1 MQRLVRSVYF
11 SLQLFGCC
19 SRISVELK
27 PRREARSPLQTPA
40 REHNYPQ
47 SSPCERTQRRIR
59 AVHGQNPV
67 PSEPS
72 PTTKRG
78 ADIERPLAACPSPDV
93 KNPNVPAA
101 ASESDGV
108 AAAATGFGHRIDRT
122 GAATMQDAHEDV
134 SDDGR
139 TPECSQQ
146 SHDTIELWSE

>member
-1 MQRLVRSVYF
+1 MLFRS
-11 SLQLFGCC
+11 
-19 SRISVELK
+19 
-27 PRREARSPLQTPA
+27 QT
-40 REHNYPQ
+40 
-47 SSPCERTQRRIR
+47 
-59 AVHGQNPV
+59 PV

-108 AAAATGFGHRIDRT
+108 AAAATDVGDRIDRT
-122 GAATMQDAHEDV
+122 GAARQDAHEDV

-139 TPECSQQ
+139 TPDCSQQ